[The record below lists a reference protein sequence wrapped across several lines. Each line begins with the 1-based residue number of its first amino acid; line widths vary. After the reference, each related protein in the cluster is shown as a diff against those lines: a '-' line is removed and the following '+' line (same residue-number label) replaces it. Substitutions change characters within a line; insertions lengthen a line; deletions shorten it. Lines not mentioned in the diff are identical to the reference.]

1 MTVQERAV
9 SSVAGLIIDDRQEA
23 RFKVNR
29 NVFVQEDILTLERD
43 RIFEKCWLYLGHV
56 SEVPK
61 PGSFV
66 ARRVGGRPLL
76 FTRDRENKLNAL
88 YNTCSHRGAMV
99 CRERAGNRRAFTCGY
114 HAWTFDEKGHFIGM
128 PGREALPP
136 NATDGG
142 KLNLV
147 HVERMEEFRG
157 FVFVCFDRNVEPLID
172 YLAGAADYLAY
183 VADQGEHGMEIVE
196 GTQDYS
202 IAANWKLLQ
211 ENSVDG
217 YHGQPTHVTYF
228 DYLRSR
234 DGTTPNFAGSG
245 ALGWVKNLGNGHA
258 VSESIGALP
267 WGRPYAR
274 WAPGWGESARPEV
287 EELNNQIMARL
298 GPERGNVIANGDR
311 NMIIF
316 PNLVVNDIM
325 ATTIRTFYPV
335 RPDYMEVSAWSLAP
349 VGESATSR
357 DRRMRNFVEFLGPAG
372 FASPDDVEMLE
383 LCQRGYAN
391 RASAPWNDISRGM
404 LSNAPKKT
412 DELQMRTFWRRWRQ
426 LVSGDPNLELN
437 GP

>member
-1 MTVQERAV
+1 MSQEC
-9 SSVAGLIIDDRQEA
+9 SSNRIAELIIDDRQDA

-29 NVFVQEDILTLERD
+29 RAFVDDEILALERD
-43 RIFEKCWLYLGHV
+43 RVFTKCWLYLGHV
-56 SEVPK
+56 SEVPNA
-61 PGSFV
+61 GSFV

-76 FTRDRENKLNAL
+76 FTRDRDGQLNAL
-88 YNTCSHRGAMV
+88 YNTCAHRGAMV
-99 CRERAGNRRAFTCGY
+99 CRERSGNKRAFTCAY
-114 HAWTFDEKGHFIGM
+114 HAWTFDEKGRFVGM

-136 NATDGG
+136 QASEDC
-142 KLNLV
+142 KLDLV
-147 HVERMEEFRG
+147 RVERMEEFRG
-157 FVFVCFDRNVEPLID
+157 FVFVCFDRNAEPLVA

-183 VADQGEHGMEIVE
+183 VADQGETGMEIVS
-196 GTQDYS
+196 GTQDYC

-234 DGTTPNFAGSG
+234 DKTSFTGSG
-245 ALGWVKNLGNGHA
+245 AMGWVKNLGNGHA
-258 VSESIGALP
+258 VSESIGLLP

-274 WAPGWGESARPEV
+274 WAPGWGEEAKPEV
-287 EELNNQIMARL
+287 EELNRQIMARL
-298 GPERGNVIANGDR
+298 GPERGNVVANGDR
-311 NMIIF
+311 NLIIF

-325 ATTIRTFYPV
+325 ATTVRTFYPV
-335 RPDYMEVSAWSLAP
+335 RPDYMEVSAWALAP
-349 VGESATSR
+349 VGESKTSR
-357 DRRMRNFVEFLGPAG
+357 DRRLRNFVEFLGPAG

-391 RASAPWNDISRGM
+391 LAAAPWNDISRGM

-426 LVSGDPNLELN
+426 LVSGDPTFELT

>member
-1 MTVQERAV
+1 MTALEHRCG
-9 SSVAGLIIDDRQEA
+9 SLAGLIIDDRQAA

-29 NVFVQEDILTLERD
+29 DVFAEDDILALERE
-43 RIFEKCWLYLGHV
+43 RIFSRCWLYLGHV
-56 SEVPK
+56 SEVPA

-66 ARRVGGRPLL
+66 ARRVGGRPLIL
-76 FTRDRENKLNAL
+76 TRDREGTLNAL
-88 YNTCSHRGAMV
+88 YNTCPHRGALV
-99 CRERAGNRRAFTCGY
+99 CRERAGNRRAFQCGY
-114 HAWTFDEKGHFIGM
+114 HAWAFDETGRFLGM
-128 PGREALPP
+128 PGREALPT
-136 NATDGG
+136 NAGDGG
-142 KLNLV
+142 QFDLV
-147 HVERMEEFRG
+147 RVEHMEEFRG
-157 FVFVCFDRNVEPLID
+157 FVFVCFDRGAQPLVD
-172 YLAGAADYLAY
+172 YLAGAAEYLAY
-183 VADQGEHGMEIVE
+183 VADQGENGMEIVE

-234 DGTTPNFAGSG
+234 DGTTTNFGGSG
-245 ALGWVKNLGNGHA
+245 PMGWVKNLGNGHA
-258 VSESIGALP
+258 VSESIGLLP

-274 WAPGWGESARPEV
+274 WAPGWGEEAKPEV
-287 EELNNQIMARL
+287 EELNRRIMARL
-298 GPERGNVIANGDR
+298 GPERGNVVANGDR
-311 NMIIF
+311 NLIVF

-325 ATTIRTFYPV
+325 ATTVRTFYPV

-349 VGESATSR
+349 IGESATSR

-372 FASPDDVEMLE
+372 FASPDDIEMLE

-391 RASAPWNDISRGM
+391 RAAAPWNDISRGM

-426 LVSGDPNLELN
+426 LVAGDPSLELA